1 MLHHHTMVWWYGT
14 PTTSHI
20 RRQGL
25 FVEREKVATCR
36 SHFEG
41 GRKKI
46 ITRASLGCRCLGVLW
61 KVPYHQHR
69 AK

>member
-1 MLHHHTMVWWYGT
+1 MLHHHTMVWWYGMVPYHYHT
-14 PTTSHI
+14 VLYI
-20 RRQGL
+20 VRRQGL

-46 ITRASLGCRCLGVLW
+46 ITRASLGCRCLGV
-61 KVPYHQHR
+61 
-69 AK
+69 